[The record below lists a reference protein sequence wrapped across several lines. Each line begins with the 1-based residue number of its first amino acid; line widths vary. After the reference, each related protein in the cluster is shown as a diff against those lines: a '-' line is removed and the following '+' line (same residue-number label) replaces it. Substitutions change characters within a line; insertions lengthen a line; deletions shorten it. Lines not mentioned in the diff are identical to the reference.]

1 MRLRLKRVFERHR
14 GRRLDF
20 SLLIGWCR
28 QVCLENAIRVDNTEP
43 VERRAA
49 RSLRDGEVG
58 NALRFEERGLLLDRG
73 VIILVHERAALL
85 NRHLA
90 RRRGSGNRGNRG
102 ATGHRPQCG
111 RATFAIVAAA
121 PAVVGHHRDAHG
133 GARAHGQRRG
143 ESDSECDD
151 SEGVIDGDR
160 DNYHGQITSSMLC
173 AEHPKR
179 KDACQGDSGG
189 PLVKKSGS
197 GSGEEFELVGVVSW
211 GVGCAHDD
219 FPGVYARVS
228 AEYRWIKE
236 EVCKRSSHPPASFG
250 CKGGSTIQTANTPQ
264 NNLFEA
270 DDSEPESSSASMFVS
285 NSDSS
290 GSWRTVIEEDFRGG
304 FGKFRTGGEGSK
316 HYPTAKDRSGVA
328 LIENTSTLS
337 SNVIT
342 LNSGESRIRVDF
354 SAYVVVFE
362 ENDKFCLDS
371 SSGGSSYSE
380 EICWSLM
387 TLKTRNG
394 PTSAGSLMRRRAVCP

>member
-1 MRLRLKRVFERHR
+1 
-14 GRRLDF
+14 
-20 SLLIGWCR
+20 
-28 QVCLENAIRVDNTEP
+28 
-43 VERRAA
+43 
-49 RSLRDGEVG
+49 
-58 NALRFEERGLLLDRG
+58 
-73 VIILVHERAALL
+73 
-85 NRHLA
+85 
-90 RRRGSGNRGNRG
+90 
-102 ATGHRPQCG
+102 
-111 RATFAIVAAA
+111 
-121 PAVVGHHRDAHG
+121 
-133 GARAHGQRRG
+133 
-143 ESDSECDD
+143 
-151 SEGVIDGDR
+151 
-160 DNYHGQITSSMLC
+160 MLC

-316 HYPTAKDRSGVA
+316 HYPSAKDRSGVA

-337 SNVIT
+337 SNIIS

-362 ENDKFCLDS
+362 EDDKFCLDS

-380 EICWSLM
+380 EICWSLNDIENKEW
-387 TLKTRNG
+387 TNISWEFDAPSSSVSIRFRC
-394 PTSAGSLMRRRAVCP
+394 AGNHKHDDVLIDEVRVLVPRSYLHHD